1 MAKQA
6 KTVVMDAQPGEV
18 VRLKKRSY
26 WGEIWHRLRKN
37 PVAVVCLVFLV
48 LLVLATIF
56 ATWITPYD
64 YDAPTDYA
72 NLYAKP
78 SLAHPLGCD
87 DLGRD
92 LLTRLLVGG
101 RYSLMVALISVAIG
115 ILAGMVIGAL
125 CGFFG
130 KVVDNVLMRFMDVIM
145 AIPGMMLAICVSV
158 ALGSGVWQT
167 ALAISVGT
175 IPIIARQLRG
185 STLLVNS
192 QEYIEAARTFGESSG
207 KIIITHVI
215 PNCLAPIIVQASMY
229 LGGSIMAIAGLSFIG
244 LGVQPPTPEWGN
256 ILNTG
261 LDNVSMLAER
271 WHVIVFPALFI
282 ILTMLAFNLLGDGLR
297 DAMDPRMRK

>member
-1 MAKQA
+1 MAKNT
-6 KTVVMDAQPGEV
+6 KTAAVPAEEA

-26 WGEIWHRLRKN
+26 WGEIWHRLKKN

-48 LLVLATIF
+48 LLVVATVF

-78 SLAHPLGCD
+78 SLAHPFGCD
-87 DLGRD
+87 ELGRD

-115 ILAGMVIGAL
+115 IVAGMVIGAL

-130 KVVDNVLMRFMDVIM
+130 KVVDNVLMRFMDIIM

-175 IPIIARQLRG
+175 IPIIAMTADAFAEDIQRCLECGMNAHIAKPIDVAELTR
-185 STLLVNS
+185 LLKKHS
-192 QEYIEAARTFGESSG
+192 
-207 KIIITHVI
+207 
-215 PNCLAPIIVQASMY
+215 
-229 LGGSIMAIAGLSFIG
+229 
-244 LGVQPPTPEWGN
+244 
-256 ILNTG
+256 
-261 LDNVSMLAER
+261 
-271 WHVIVFPALFI
+271 
-282 ILTMLAFNLLGDGLR
+282 
-297 DAMDPRMRK
+297 RKV

>member
-1 MAKQA
+1 MAKNT
-6 KTVVMDAQPGEV
+6 KTAAVPAEEA

-26 WGEIWHRLRKN
+26 WGEIWHRLKKN

-48 LLVLATIF
+48 LLVVATVF

-78 SLAHPLGCD
+78 SLAHPFGCD
-87 DLGRD
+87 ELGRD

-115 ILAGMVIGAL
+115 IVAGMVIGAL

-130 KVVDNVLMRFMDVIM
+130 KVVDNVLMRFMDIIM

-192 QEYIEAARTFGESSG
+192 QEYIEAAFGESSG
-207 KIIITHVI
+207 KIILTHVI
-215 PNCLAPIIVQASMY
+215 PNCMAPIIVQASMY

-261 LDNVSMLAER
+261 LDNVSVLVER
-271 WHVIVFPALFI
+271 WHTIVFPALFI

>member
-1 MAKQA
+1 MAKNT
-6 KTVVMDAQPGEV
+6 KTAAVPAEEA

-26 WGEIWHRLRKN
+26 WGEIWHRLKKN

-48 LLVLATIF
+48 LLVVATVF

-78 SLAHPLGCD
+78 SLAHPFGCD
-87 DLGRD
+87 ELGRD

-115 ILAGMVIGAL
+115 IVAGMVIGAL

-130 KVVDNVLMRFMDVIM
+130 KVVDNVLMRFMDIIM

-207 KIIITHVI
+207 KIILTHVI
-215 PNCLAPIIVQASMY
+215 PNCMAPIIVQASMY
-229 LGGSIMAIAGLSFIG
+229 LGGSIMAIAGLSFI
-244 LGVQPPTPEWGN
+244 QPAG
-256 ILNTG
+256 
-261 LDNVSMLAER
+261 
-271 WHVIVFPALFI
+271 
-282 ILTMLAFNLLGDGLR
+282 
-297 DAMDPRMRK
+297 

>member
-1 MAKQA
+1 MAKNT
-6 KTVVMDAQPGEV
+6 KTAAVPAEEA

-26 WGEIWHRLRKN
+26 WGEIWHRLKKN

-48 LLVLATIF
+48 LLVVATVF

-78 SLAHPLGCD
+78 SLAHPFGCD
-87 DLGRD
+87 ELGRD

-115 ILAGMVIGAL
+115 IVAGMVIGAL

-130 KVVDNVLMRFMDVIM
+130 KVVDNVLMRFMDIIM

-207 KIIITHVI
+207 KIILTHVI
-215 PNCLAPIIVQASMY
+215 PNCMAPIIVQATLGVASAILVASSM
-229 LGGSIMAIAGLSFIG
+229 SFLG
-244 LGVQPPTPEWGN
+244 LGLEPPIPEWGAMLSVGRPY
-256 ILNTG
+256 IRDYWHLVAFPGMAIMITVFSLN
-261 LDNVSMLAER
+261 
-271 WHVIVFPALFI
+271 VF
-282 ILTMLAFNLLGDGLR
+282 GDGLR
-297 DAMDPRMRK
+297 DALDPRLKQ